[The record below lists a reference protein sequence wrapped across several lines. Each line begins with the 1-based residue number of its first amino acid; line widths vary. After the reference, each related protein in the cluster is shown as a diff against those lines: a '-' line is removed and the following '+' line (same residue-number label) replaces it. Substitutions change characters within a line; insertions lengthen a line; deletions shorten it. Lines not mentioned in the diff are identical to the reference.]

1 MSVGRAFHRR
11 GGGCWTESSFTN
23 SKTSTRYK
31 EFRICRR
38 AQISLTLKWRD
49 WRTWR
54 LSLIVCRSTRVC
66 LSVCQRDN
74 SWTVWDI
81 IVRFLWEQDKVKN
94 SDEFENIC
102 IPMHCGRGW
111 WFNDSDVL
119 VAIRTVLSSVS
130 ICVCMCLYVSICVC
144 VTVYRKATRVFT
156 SRHWLVTLM
165 SLKSYCSMALKSI
178 SSHRSRCHSSS
189 VCLSVCLSVCPHVCL
204 FTNTR
209 GSLFCQ
215 ILIDLNNFLL
225 LQQRSNDLLVVREP
239 CRPKCVRKVANYVGK
254 SRRWTSCDLTD
265 GRAMCSARMK

>member
-1 MSVGRAFHRR
+1 VYVCLFVNAITPEPFEISLSDFYGSKIRSKTR
-11 GGGCWTESSFTN
+11 TN
-23 SKTSTRYK
+23 S
-31 EFRICRR
+31 
-38 AQISLTLKWRD
+38 
-49 WRTWR
+49 
-54 LSLIVCRSTRVC
+54 
-66 LSVCQRDN
+66 
-74 SWTVWDI
+74 
-81 IVRFLWEQDKVKN
+81 
-94 SDEFENIC
+94 NIAAC

-189 VCLSVCLSVCPHVCL
+189 VCLSVCPRVCL

-215 ILIDLNNFLL
+215 ILIDLNIFLL

-239 CRPKCVRKVANYVGK
+239 CRPKMCTQSCKLRRQK
-254 SRRWTSCDLTD
+254 SKMNELRPH
-265 GRAMCSARMK
+265 

>member
-1 MSVGRAFHRR
+1 
-11 GGGCWTESSFTN
+11 
-23 SKTSTRYK
+23 
-31 EFRICRR
+31 
-38 AQISLTLKWRD
+38 
-49 WRTWR
+49 
-54 LSLIVCRSTRVC
+54 
-66 LSVCQRDN
+66 
-74 SWTVWDI
+74 
-81 IVRFLWEQDKVKN
+81 
-94 SDEFENIC
+94 
-102 IPMHCGRGW
+102 MHCGRGW

-119 VAIRTVLSSVS
+119 VAIRTVLSS
-130 ICVCMCLYVSICVC
+130 VSICVC

-189 VCLSVCLSVCPHVCL
+189 VCLSVCPHVCL

-239 CRPKCVRKVANYVGK
+239 CRSKCVRKVANYVGK
-254 SRRWTSCDLTD
+254 SRR
-265 GRAMCSARMK
+265 